1 MAGGP
6 WNRVNIAFPGAVSC
20 VRVHFNST
28 TDASVKSLLV
38 ENGKVLQ
45 LLRSEILQT
54 EVRVLYELLYIL
66 NNSYR
71 GNKTFKGLKQVE
83 QCINRLKNMKLD
95 VALQEL
101 TELCPNRIQRGLSIT
116 AGVCE
121 LPSQP
126 MLEWLCLK
134 VLGAAKLMSCTL
146 NRCSRTFLLTKQ
158 QMKWEEFII
167 LNMVITSMLSRLWV
181 ISRGILVSLSS
192 LYQQLLELL
201 RQVADAQ
208 PMPFLTDFP
217 LPADMLQFLGP
228 SDALLLTKKLAKAKE
243 IKKKKKEQQ
252 KKDKSSVKV
261 KNQGAARKVKEDVGV
276 TVERAICLD
285 AAMKPFLKVFRD
297 FTEGK
302 SFEQKTHKADR
313 KLKFKKQ
320 MGEAA
325 SFIDMASHLE
335 EMIPWCESQKMEK
348 EKRFLNFLHLKCQRM
363 KCLEAAGY
371 SIQRRLRTFRQEACW
386 ALCPQ
391 GSVPKSC
398 RSCAATRRHN
408 RLRTHFQS
416 LRSRIKSST
425 LRTGVKKTQLKRQ
438 RKRTESGPSVD
449 NRKNRTMGNLS
460 PALQTSGCDDDIDD
474 IFASVGF

>member
-1 MAGGP
+1 MAGEP

-134 VLGAAKLMSCTL
+134 VLGAAKLMSCML
-146 NRCSRTFLLTKQ
+146 NRCSRAFSLTKQ

-167 LNMVITSMLSRLWV
+167 LNMVITSLLSRLWV
-181 ISRGILVSLSS
+181 ISRGILVSLSP

-201 RQVADAQ
+201 RPVADAQ

-243 IKKKKKEQQ
+243 IKKKRKKKEQQ
-252 KKDKSSVKV
+252 KKDKKPGV
-261 KNQGAARKVKEDVGV
+261 ARKVKEDVGV

-285 AAMKPFLKVFRD
+285 AGMKPFLKVFRN

-302 SFEQKTHKADR
+302 SFKQKTHKADR

-325 SFIDMASHLE
+325 SFTDMASHLE

-371 SIQRRLRTFRQEACW
+371 R
-386 ALCPQ
+386 
-391 GSVPKSC
+391 
-398 RSCAATRRHN
+398 
-408 RLRTHFQS
+408 
-416 LRSRIKSST
+416 
-425 LRTGVKKTQLKRQ
+425 
-438 RKRTESGPSVD
+438 
-449 NRKNRTMGNLS
+449 
-460 PALQTSGCDDDIDD
+460 
-474 IFASVGF
+474 

>member
-1 MAGGP
+1 MAGEP

-28 TDASVKSLLV
+28 TDACVKSLLV
-38 ENGKVLQ
+38 KNGKVLQ

-146 NRCSRTFLLTKQ
+146 NRCSRTFSLTKQ

-167 LNMVITSMLSRLWV
+167 LNMVITSLLSRLWV

-201 RQVADAQ
+201 RPVADAQ

-228 SDALLLTKKLAKAKE
+228 SD
-243 IKKKKKEQQ
+243 
-252 KKDKSSVKV
+252 
-261 KNQGAARKVKEDVGV
+261 GAVRKVKEDVGV

-285 AAMKPFLKVFRD
+285 AGMKPFLKVFRD

-302 SFEQKTHKADR
+302 SFEQKSHKADR

-325 SFIDMASHLE
+325 SFTDMASHLE
-335 EMIPWCESQKMEK
+335 EIIPWCESQKMEK

-371 SIQRRLRTFRQEACW
+371 SVQRRLRTFRQEACW
-386 ALCPQ
+386 ALSPQ

-398 RSCAATRRHN
+398 RSYAATRRHN

-425 LRTGVKKTQLKRQ
+425 LRTGVKKTRLKRQ

-449 NRKNRTMGNLS
+449 DRKKRTMGNLS

>member
-1 MAGGP
+1 MAEEP

-95 VALQEL
+95 VALQDL

-146 NRCSRTFLLTKQ
+146 NRCSRTFSDLCFRLTKQ

-167 LNMVITSMLSRLWV
+167 LNMVITSLLSRLWV

-208 PMPFLTDFP
+208 PMPFLTASPCQQICF
-217 LPADMLQFLGP
+217 
-228 SDALLLTKKLAKAKE
+228 SSWVLL
-243 IKKKKKEQQ
+243 
-252 KKDKSSVKV
+252 
-261 KNQGAARKVKEDVGV
+261 
-276 TVERAICLD
+276 
-285 AAMKPFLKVFRD
+285 MP
-297 FTEGK
+297 
-302 SFEQKTHKADR
+302 
-313 KLKFKKQ
+313 
-320 MGEAA
+320 
-325 SFIDMASHLE
+325 
-335 EMIPWCESQKMEK
+335 
-348 EKRFLNFLHLKCQRM
+348 
-363 KCLEAAGY
+363 Y
-371 SIQRRLRTFRQEACW
+371 Y
-386 ALCPQ
+386 
-391 GSVPKSC
+391 
-398 RSCAATRRHN
+398 
-408 RLRTHFQS
+408 
-416 LRSRIKSST
+416 
-425 LRTGVKKTQLKRQ
+425 
-438 RKRTESGPSVD
+438 
-449 NRKNRTMGNLS
+449 
-460 PALQTSGCDDDIDD
+460 
-474 IFASVGF
+474 